1 MLQFLGSASRSRI
14 LTPGHLL
21 PTPSHMSI
29 SERKKEIRR
38 RRKRREK
45 LTHLKK
51 RLPKATKS
59 EQVEIA
65 RKVREMTPGAEVVI
79 VNWGLAPVD
88 R

>member
-1 MLQFLGSASRSRI
+1 
-14 LTPGHLL
+14 
-21 PTPSHMSI
+21 MSI

-51 RLPKATKS
+51 RLEKAPMS

-65 RKVREMTPGAEVVI
+65 RKVRDMTPGAEVVI
-79 VNWGLAPVD
+79 SNWGLAEVD

>member
-1 MLQFLGSASRSRI
+1 L
-14 LTPGHLL
+14 
-21 PTPSHMSI
+21 SI
-29 SERKKEIRR
+29 SERKKEVRR

-45 LTHLKK
+45 LTRLKK

-79 VNWGLAPVD
+79 TNWGLASVD